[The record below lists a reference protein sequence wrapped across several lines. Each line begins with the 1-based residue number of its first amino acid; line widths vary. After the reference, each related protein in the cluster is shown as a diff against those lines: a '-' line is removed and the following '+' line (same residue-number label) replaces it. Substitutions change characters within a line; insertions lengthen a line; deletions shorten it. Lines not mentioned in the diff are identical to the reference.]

1 MIGFVI
7 ALPSEAKSFLEKI
20 ENPEKSTLSGKP
32 LYTGKYF
39 GDDVAIIISNIGKV
53 SSALSTQAL
62 IDKFSPEVIVNFG
75 TAGGIDGQCNPREFY
90 YVESSA
96 QYDLDLTAIDPV
108 KIGYNQGY
116 DMVFFDSLNLK
127 TDLKKVKLASS
138 DRFTSTK
145 EQIEIIKNMGATL
158 YDMEGGA
165 ISQVCLSN
173 GVPLIMIRAVSDVFG
188 SKSNAE
194 QFRENLSAIEKAFP
208 TVIEKTL
215 KTYLSK

>member
-20 ENPEKSTLSGKP
+20 ENAEKSTLLNKT
-32 LYTGKYF
+32 LYTGKYLKE
-39 GDDVAIIISNIGKV
+39 DVAIIISNIGKV
-53 SSALSTQAL
+53 SAALSTQAL
-62 IDKFSPEVIVNFG
+62 IDRFSPEVIFNFG
-75 TAGGIDGQCNPREFY
+75 TAGGVDGQCKTREFY

-108 KIGYNQGY
+108 EIGYNQGY
-116 DMVFFDSLNLK
+116 DRVFFDSLDLR
-127 TDLKKVKLASS
+127 TDLKKVKLVSS

-165 ISQVCLSN
+165 ISQTCFSN
-173 GVPLIMIRAVSDVFG
+173 GVPLIMIRAVSDVYG
-188 SKSNAE
+188 SRCNAE

-215 KTYLSK
+215 KTYLK

>member
-20 ENPEKSTLSGKP
+20 ENAEKSTLLNKT
-32 LYTGKYF
+32 LYTGKYLKE
-39 GDDVAIIISNIGKV
+39 DVAIIISNIGKV
-53 SSALSTQAL
+53 SAALSTQAL
-62 IDKFSPEVIVNFG
+62 IDRFSPEVIFNFG
-75 TAGGIDGQCNPREFY
+75 TAGGVDGQCKTREFY

-108 KIGYNQGY
+108 EIGYNQGY
-116 DMVFFDSLNLK
+116 DRVFFDSLDLR
-127 TDLKKVKLASS
+127 TDLKKVKLVSS

-165 ISQVCLSN
+165 ISPTCFSN
-173 GVPLIMIRAVSDVFG
+173 GVPLIMIRAVSDVYG
-188 SKSNAE
+188 SRCNAE

-215 KTYLSK
+215 KTYLK